1 MKAGIDS
8 RSFFAQ
14 GHVKKEEK
22 AHLQFLETFHK
33 EITKIM
39 LIYNDEISI
48 IKIAMNC
55 TGTFLL

>member
-39 LIYNDEISI
+39 LIYTTLVSI
-48 IKIAMNC
+48 IRI
-55 TGTFLL
+55 TS